1 MAISNTSILI
11 KRSLTTG
18 RPNALQVGEFAYS
31 YASNTLFIGTP
42 DGNGVVNVAGQYY
55 ASTLDSAT
63 SSNTDNTLV
72 KRDSSGSFYGRLYG
86 NANTATRLIDG
97 RNFNIAG
104 GDITSDYVGFDG
116 YFAVTLN
123 ASLNNVPGLTAGYY
137 GGSTSSSST
146 IPVVQVAANGR
157 IMSIAN
163 TTVTSSFNIS
173 DGTTSS
179 QIQSGNTFFHLGSK
193 GIVTSVSQNTVSF
206 STDDTILRSN
216 TTSVGP
222 QLINTILTVSND
234 LTVTGNLNVLGNT
247 TTIRVNDYIVDDPMI
262 YLAGNNYSSDIV
274 NIGFA
279 GNYYGDGDER
289 HTGLYRA
296 ADNKRYYLFDNY
308 IPELSGNNDID
319 RSNTSFHVATLTAN
333 LINANVSSSEIY
345 NSTFKNGTV
354 SGLTSAIVVSD
365 GGTGQTTFTNGQ
377 VIVGSGTGG
386 LQQLANVSSINTSI
400 ATNYTV
406 NNLTTD
412 VYGRITNY
420 STQEIGGLTVSQGGT
435 GASSFTNGEMLVGS
449 GTGSIRSIANTG
461 SAGTYGS
468 ASHIPVITTDVYG
481 RVSSIANTDIAIN
494 ANQIVAG
501 TLPINRGG
509 TNNTSYNNNT
519 LTYFDGSA
527 IVSLA
532 NVSFTATGTGASNNT
547 ITSLTVDNFG
557 RASAVTYS
565 AISGL
570 TVSQGG
576 TGISTATTN
585 GIIYGNASGAFG
597 VTGLAGTADQT
608 WSNQILTVTNAG
620 VPTWASSMDG
630 GTF

>member
-11 KRSLTTG
+11 KRSLSTG
-18 RPNALQVGEFAYS
+18 RPNALQAGEFAYS
-31 YASNTLFIGTP
+31 YASNTLFFGTP
-42 DGNGVVNVAGQYY
+42 DGNGVVNVGGQYY
-55 ASTLDSAT
+55 TTTVDSAT
-63 SSNTDNTLV
+63 SANTVSSLV
-72 KRDSSGSFYGRLYG
+72 KRDDGGSFYGRLYG
-86 NANTATRLIDG
+86 NSNTATTLINA
-97 RNFNIAG
+97 RNFDISG
-104 GDITSDYVGFDG
+104 GDITASAQSFDG
-116 YFAVTLN
+116 SAAVTLN

-137 GGSTSSSST
+137 GGSTASSST

-193 GIVTSVSQNTVSF
+193 GIVTTVSQNTVSF
-206 STDDTILRSN
+206 STDDTIVRSN

-222 QLINTILTVSND
+222 QSINTELTIHND
-234 LTVTGNLNVLGNT
+234 LTVTGNLSVLGNT
-247 TTIRVNDYIVDDPMI
+247 TTIRTTDYIVDDPMI
-262 YLAGNNYSSDIV
+262 YLAANNYSSDVID
-274 NIGFA
+274 IGFA
-279 GNYYGDGDER
+279 ANYYGDGDER
-289 HTGLYRA
+289 HTGLFRDA
-296 ADNKRYYLFDNY
+296 SNKVYYLFDNY
-308 IPELSGNNDID
+308 IPELSGNNVVD
-319 RSNTSFHVATLTAN
+319 RSNSSFHIASLTAN
-333 LINANVSSSEIY
+333 LVSSNIQSSEIY
-345 NSTFKNGTV
+345 NSTFKNGTI

-365 GGTGQTTFTNGQ
+365 GGTGQTSFTNGQ

-386 LQQLANVSSINTSI
+386 LQQLANVSAINTSI

-420 STQEIGGLTVSQGGT
+420 TTQEISGLTVPQGGT

-570 TVSQGG
+570 TVPQGG
-576 TGISTATTN
+576 TGLSTATTN
-585 GIIYGNASGAFG
+585 GIIFGNSTGAFG
-597 VTGLAGTADQT
+597 VTALAGTSDQT

-620 VPTWASSMDG
+620 VPTWASAMDG